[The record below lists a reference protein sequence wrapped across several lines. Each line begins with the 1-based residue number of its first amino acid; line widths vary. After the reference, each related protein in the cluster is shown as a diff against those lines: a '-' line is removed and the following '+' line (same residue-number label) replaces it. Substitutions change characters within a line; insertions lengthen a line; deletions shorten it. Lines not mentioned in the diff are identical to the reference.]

1 LHSNEIIFYTRT
13 VPLTTSF
20 QELLL
25 NQRGQRNTNRSKHN
39 IRNADMGKC
48 FITLIINTISFHFEQ
63 LDDTN
68 FHCQM
73 KFLGRVENARHA
85 LRSFEAVPL
94 RLM

>member
-1 LHSNEIIFYTRT
+1 MLYTRT
-13 VPLTTSF
+13 VPLTKSF

-39 IRNADMGKC
+39 KRNADSGTS
-48 FITLIINTISFHFEQ
+48 FITFIINTISFHFER

-85 LRSFEAVPL
+85 LRSFEAVPV

>member
-1 LHSNEIIFYTRT
+1 
-13 VPLTTSF
+13 
-20 QELLL
+20 
-25 NQRGQRNTNRSKHN
+25 
-39 IRNADMGKC
+39 MGKC